1 MLCQAAW
8 NQFHNNCVCVTDTAN
23 KCMAA
28 QEVEFDE
35 GRSSQ
40 AGFTK
45 QQFEIDLER
54 LVGKYS
60 VMT

>member
-8 NQFHNNCVCVTDTAN
+8 NQFHNKCVYVTDAAN

-35 GRSSQ
+35 GRTSQ

-45 QQFEIDLER
+45 
-54 LVGKYS
+54 
-60 VMT
+60 